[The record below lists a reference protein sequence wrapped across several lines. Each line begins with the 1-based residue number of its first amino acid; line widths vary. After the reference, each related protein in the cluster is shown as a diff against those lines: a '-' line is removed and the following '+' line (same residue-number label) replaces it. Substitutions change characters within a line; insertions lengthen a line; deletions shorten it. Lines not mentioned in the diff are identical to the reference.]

1 MILEIVTTGT
11 ELLLGQIFNTN
22 APYLAAKLNEMG
34 FDVLYQTT
42 VGDNRERM
50 SHVLQ
55 TALERADIV
64 ITSGGMGPT
73 QGDITKEVTASLFNR
88 AMYVH
93 EPSLERIRTV
103 FTRRQMVMPQSNER
117 QAMIPEGAIVVDNDW
132 GTAPG
137 VILEDNGKTIINLPG
152 PPRELESMFS
162 HAIAPYLAKRYG
174 GQGTIV
180 SRVLHTYGIS
190 ESALEERIRDYITKQ
205 TNPTL
210 ALLVRPGGEI
220 IVRLTAKAVDK
231 PAATALIAKLEENLS
246 QRIGEYIFGV
256 DGVTLPEVVGKAL
269 REKKLKISL
278 AESCT
283 GGLVTSRITDVPGS
297 SSYLLGSVVCYDNSI
312 KMSQVGVAEA
322 TLREHGAVSCQTA
335 LQMAGGIRSRFGA
348 DLGVGITGI
357 AGPGGDASDKPVGLV
372 YVAIDGPRGSEHYK
386 FNFSGERTYIK
397 ERTAYT
403 VLNLIRK
410 YLET

>member
-22 APYLAAKLNEMG
+22 APYLAEKLNEMG
-34 FDVLYQTT
+34 FDVVYQTT

-50 SHVLQ
+50 AHVLQ

-93 EPSLERIRTV
+93 EPSLERIRTL
-103 FTRRQMVMPQSNER
+103 FTRRQMAMPQSNER

-137 VILEDNGKTIINLPG
+137 VILEDGGKTIINLPG

-190 ESALEERIRDYITKQ
+190 ESALEERISDYITKQ

-220 IVRLTAKAVDK
+220 IVRLTAKAADK
-231 PAATALIAKLEENLS
+231 PSATALIAKLEEELR
-246 QRIGEYIFGV
+246 QQIGEYIFGV
-256 DGVTLPEVVGKAL
+256 DGVSLGEVVGKAL
-269 REKKLKISL
+269 MERKLKISL

-312 KMSQVGVAEA
+312 KISQVGVAEA
-322 TLREHGAVSCQTA
+322 TLREYGAVSYQTA
-335 LQMAGGIRSRFGA
+335 LQMAGGIRHRFGS

-357 AGPGGDASDKPVGLV
+357 AGPGGDTSDKPVGLV